1 MRKKC
6 ESLHLYTL
14 LHKLVYYFLLHST
27 MDITFALR
35 SSIPFKNRR
44 QHATQSKA
52 ELKARL
58 HEPNDDAECPI
69 LQESIKHS
77 QGLEWFPRPFDASS
91 PHLSAITLPCSHTF
105 HGMAL
110 VYNWARNRNVLCPVC
125 RAGPQ
130 QRQLVMSKLPR
141 DWKYSM
147 AARIRKG
154 WKDDKQ
160 KAEEDNRQAAV
171 SIATMSLQP
180 HVLRFSIML
189 HIESLPGIFIWVGH
203 AIAIPGAGGL
213 IFHVRAS
220 DLATMPFA
228 YGDIIRIMPFL
239 HVHPVNFVSNLIP
252 SHWVRFGIDDAG
264 SSYSF
269 RFEDAVPT
277 DPGARR
283 KVTQIL
289 YALNEDLFAQALA
302 TSLIIINEA

>member
-160 KAEEDNRQAAV
+160 KAEEDNRQEAV
-171 SIATMSLQP
+171 SIATMSLQKFAVVVP
-180 HVLRFSIML
+180 RGYWMGPTVDLRC
-189 HIESLPGIFIWVGH
+189 
-203 AIAIPGAGGL
+203 
-213 IFHVRAS
+213 
-220 DLATMPFA
+220 
-228 YGDIIRIMPFL
+228 
-239 HVHPVNFVSNLIP
+239 
-252 SHWVRFGIDDAG
+252 
-264 SSYSF
+264 
-269 RFEDAVPT
+269 
-277 DPGARR
+277 
-283 KVTQIL
+283 
-289 YALNEDLFAQALA
+289 
-302 TSLIIINEA
+302 